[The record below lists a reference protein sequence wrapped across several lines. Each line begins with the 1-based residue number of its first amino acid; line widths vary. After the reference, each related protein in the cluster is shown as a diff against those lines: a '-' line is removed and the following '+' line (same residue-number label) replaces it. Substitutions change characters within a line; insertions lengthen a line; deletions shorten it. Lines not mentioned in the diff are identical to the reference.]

1 MEPAEQAP
9 APACKCTK
17 MAQEEWKSCQKK
29 IEMIWAPEKTK
40 PHSKPEQ
47 MTWMEGPH
55 ATTPNA
61 LFSQEISQ
69 EVDEFMGNMRL
80 GRAN

>member
-1 MEPAEQAP
+1 
-9 APACKCTK
+9 
-17 MAQEEWKSCQKK
+17 
-29 IEMIWAPEKTK
+29 
-40 PHSKPEQ
+40 
-47 MTWMEGPH
+47 MEGPH

-69 EVDEFMGNMRL
+69 EVDEFMGNNRL